1 MAIEVANGAT
11 PHPNPP
17 PQGGRERTESAALS
31 EYRSSSAAQQ
41 GDLHARGV
49 GKIYAAGNEAVV
61 ALESC
66 SLDIA
71 SRQFCAL
78 VGPSGCGKT
87 TLLNAI
93 AGFDALTSGEIE
105 LDGRIINSARGHLKP
120 GPDRVVVFQNG
131 ALFPWATV
139 RENLVRGPI
148 IQQRITYREAE
159 RRALALL
166 GRVGLIDVASAY
178 PAALSSGMRRRVE
191 IVRALLCDPAVILL
205 DEPFRGLDTVSK
217 ASTHQF
223 LLDLWA
229 AAPKTLLLITH
240 DLDEA
245 LFLAD
250 RVVVMTTRP
259 GRVKVEFAVN
269 LPRPRPPH
277 VMASRAFLDLKA
289 QLIDAVHEEAVKAF
303 VAGEREL
310 A

>member
-1 MAIEVANGAT
+1 MDLA
-11 PHPNPP
+11 
-17 PQGGRERTESAALS
+17 SAK
-31 EYRSSSAAQQ
+31 SSSP
-41 GDLHARGV
+41 GGHLRAREV
-49 GKIYAAGNEAVV
+49 GIE
-61 ALESC
+61 
-66 SLDIA
+66 IPP
-71 SRQFCAL
+71 RQFCAL

-93 AGFDALTSGEIE
+93 AGFDALTSGEIM
-105 LDGRIINSARGHLKP
+105 LDGRIINSTRGRLRP

-148 IQQRITYREAE
+148 VQGRLTYRDAE
-159 RRALALL
+159 DQALALL
-166 GRVGLIDVASAY
+166 ARLGLTGVESVY
-178 PAALSSGMRRRVE
+178 PGALSSGMRRRVE

-217 ASTHQF
+217 AATHQC
-223 LLDLWA
+223 LLDLWQI
-229 AAPKTLLLITH
+229 APKTLLLITH

-259 GRVKVEFAVN
+259 GRVKVEFPVD
-269 LPRPRPPH
+269 LPRPRPRNILTSS
-277 VMASRAFLDLKA
+277 VFLSLKA
-289 QLIDAVHEEAVKAF
+289 QLIGAVHEEAVKAF

>member
-1 MAIEVANGAT
+1 MTASLPPVAT
-11 PHPNPP
+11 P
-17 PQGGRERTESAALS
+17 GGHL
-31 EYRSSSAAQQ
+31 
-41 GDLHARGV
+41 GV
-49 GKIYAAGNEAVV
+49 RNAGKVYPVRDGSVIAV
-61 ALESC
+61 ESC
-66 SLDIA
+66 SIDIPPG
-71 SRQFCAL
+71 QFCAL

-93 AGFDALTSGEIE
+93 AGFDALSSGEII
-105 LDGRIINSARGHLKP
+105 LDGRVINSSTKRLEP

-148 IQQRITYREAE
+148 LQRRMTPREADARGQE
-159 RRALALL
+159 LLA
-166 GRVGLIDVASAY
+166 RVGLAGVESAY
-178 PAALSSGMRRRVE
+178 PGALSSGMRRRVE
-191 IVRALLCDPAVILL
+191 IIRAMLSNPTVILL
-205 DEPFRGLDTVSK
+205 DEPFRGLDTANK
-217 ASTHQF
+217 ASSHAC
-223 LLDLWA
+223 LLDLWG

-259 GRVKVEFAVN
+259 GRVKVEFAVD
-269 LPRPRPPH
+269 LPRPRLR
-277 VMASRAFLDLKA
+277 AILTSRTFLALKA
-289 QLIDAVHEEAVKAF
+289 QLIAAVHEEAVKAF

>member
-1 MAIEVANGAT
+1 MASALAT
-11 PHPNPP
+11 AAT
-17 PQGGRERTESAALS
+17 QGGH
-31 EYRSSSAAQQ
+31 
-41 GDLHARGV
+41 LHIRDV
-49 GKIYAAGNEAVV
+49 GKVYSVHDEPVIAI
-61 ALESC
+61 ESC
-66 SLDIA
+66 SIDIPP
-71 SRQFCAL
+71 RQFCAL

-93 AGFDALTSGEIE
+93 AGFDALSSGEIM
-105 LDGRIINSARGHLKP
+105 LDERVINNRNHRLKP

-148 IQQRITYREAE
+148 VQGRMTYREAQQQ
-159 RRALALL
+159 ALALL
-166 GRVGLIDVASAY
+166 SRVGLTGVESAY
-178 PAALSSGMRRRVE
+178 PGALSSGMRRRVE
-191 IVRALLCDPAVILL
+191 IVRALLSDPAVILL

-217 ASTHQF
+217 ASTHQC

-229 AAPKTLLLITH
+229 ATPKTLLLITH

-259 GRVKVEFAVN
+259 GRVKVEFSVD
-269 LPRPRPPH
+269 LPRPRLRS
-277 VMASRAFLDLKA
+277 VLTSRVFLALKA
-289 QLIDAVHEEAVKAF
+289 QLIGAVHEEAVKAF
-303 VAGEREL
+303 IAGEREL